1 MITEINKHGRQPEK
15 LVPTITIETTFIV
28 TREYTQKT
36 NKLKMK
42 TTLSDTSTWVD
53 VFRKCLGRLHR
64 KQANVPT
71 IQRYDARNFQRTV

>member
-28 TREYTQKT
+28 TREDTQKT

-42 TTLSDTSTWVD
+42 TTACRIL
-53 VFRKCLGRLHR
+53 
-64 KQANVPT
+64 
-71 IQRYDARNFQRTV
+71 ARGLMFSVNA